1 LKEFAGVEAS
11 LNPELTEL
19 SLEKLRL
26 RRSAKWRYFDPD
38 VLPAFVAE
46 MDFPLAP
53 AVKIALAE
61 AVELDDTG
69 YGYPAGLGLA
79 EAFAEFAKE
88 RLDWEVD
95 PAGVSAAP
103 DVVNAITSLLRVIA
117 VPGDRVVINTPVY
130 HPFFGIIE
138 ELGLELAEVPLVEG
152 GLDVDGITAEF
163 QQGAVAL
170 ILCSPHNPTGTLPT
184 EGQLG
189 ALAAAAAQH
198 GAWVLSDEIHSPLT
212 LPGARHVPFLGVS
225 EEAREHGIA
234 LVSASKAFNLAGLNC
249 AQIVTASERAAAVV
263 EKLPFAATHA
273 GHFGALAT
281 VAAYR
286 DGGAWLDDVIAVIDH
301 NRQLLADLLAE
312 KLPEVGYTAP
322 RAGYLTWLDLR
333 AFELGDDP
341 CEALLERGRVALNP
355 GPTFGPQG
363 VGHARLNIGTSPA
376 LVEEAVKRIGKAV
389 GRG

>member
-1 LKEFAGVEAS
+1 LATVSAS
-11 LNPELTEL
+11 LNPDLTEL
-19 SLEKLRL
+19 SLETLRL
-26 RRSAKWRYFDPD
+26 RRSAKWRYFDAD

-69 YGYPAGLGLA
+69 YGYPDALGLA
-79 EAFAEFAKE
+79 DAFAEFAE
-88 RLDWEVD
+88 ARLGWEVD

-103 DVVNAITSLLRVIA
+103 DVVNAITSLLREIA
-117 VPGDRVVINTPVY
+117 KPGDRVVINTPVY
-130 HPFFGIIE
+130 HPFFSIIE

-152 GLDVDGITAEF
+152 QLDVDGVTAEF
-163 QQGAVAL
+163 QRGAVAL

-198 GAWVLSDEIHSPLT
+198 CAWVLSDEIHWPLT
-212 LPGARHVPFLGVS
+212 PPGARHIPFLGVS

-234 LVSASKAFNLAGLNC
+234 LVSASKAFNLAGLSC
-249 AQIVTASERAAAVV
+249 AQFVTASERAAEVV
-263 EKLPFAATHA
+263 EKLPFIAKHA
-273 GHFGALAT
+273 GHFGALAS

-286 DGGAWLDDVIAVIDH
+286 DGAAWLDDVIAVVDH
-301 NRQLLADLLAE
+301 NRALLAELLAD
-312 KLPEVGYTAP
+312 KLPEVGYTPP
-322 RAGYLTWLDLR
+322 RAGYLAWLDLR
-333 AFELGDDP
+333 ALGLGDEP

-355 GPTFGPQG
+355 GLTFGPQG
-363 VGHARLNIGTSPA
+363 AGHARLNIGTSPA
-376 LVEEAVKRIGKAV
+376 LVEEAVTRIVKGA
-389 GRG
+389 GRD

>member
-1 LKEFAGVEAS
+1 VTAT
-11 LNPELTEL
+11 LNPELVNL
-19 SLEKLRL
+19 SLEQLRL
-26 RRSAKWRYFDPD
+26 RRSAKWRFFDED
-38 VLPAFVAE
+38 VLPAWVAE

-69 YGYPAGLGLA
+69 YAYPPRLGLA
-79 EAFAEFAKE
+79 EAFADFAKA
-88 RLDWEVD
+88 RLGWEVD
-95 PAGVSAAP
+95 PTRVSPIP
-103 DVVNAITSLLRVIA
+103 DVVNGLTSVLRTIA
-117 VPGDRVVINTPVY
+117 VPGDRIIVNTPVY

-138 ELGLELAEVPLVEG
+138 ELGCERAEVPLVDGE
-152 GLDVDGITAEF
+152 LDVDAVDAEF
-163 QQGAVAL
+163 RRGAVAI

-184 EGQLG
+184 EAQLR
-189 ALAAAAAQH
+189 ALAACAATH
-198 GAWVLSDEIHSPLT
+198 GAWVLSDEIHWPLT

-234 LVSASKAFNLAGLNC
+234 FCSASKAFNLAGLTC
-249 AQIVTASERAAAVV
+249 AQTVTASERAAEVIGG
-263 EKLPFAATHA
+263 LPFAATHA

-286 DGGAWLDDVIAVIDH
+286 GGAGWLDDVIAVLDH
-301 NRQLLADLLAE
+301 NRALLADLLAAT
-312 KLPEVGYTAP
+312 LPEVGYTPP

-333 AFELGDDP
+333 ALELGDDP
-341 CEALLERGRVALNP
+341 CAALLERGRVALNP

-363 VGHARLNIGTSPA
+363 AGFARLNIGTSPA